1 MSRTPKATAAF
12 SGAGGSSH
20 NRSSGYPPEVGD
32 GDVVR
37 VASVAEGVEG
47 DPVQADSVAATG
59 RAPDG
64 CRRGCPAR
72 TARPRQR
79 GTLSGV
85 EAALAHLRSEPYAP
99 NRQSEQAA
107 ERKCAIS
114 EHERSRVRFPHG
126 VAYDCTA
133 PTLTPNRTTHFQVN
147 RSFQGDM
154 YVPGFSHCSGALY
167 SRSHRPRQDAI
178 GPERQCS
185 VTWVARNSRP
195 RGK

>member
-133 PTLTPNRTTHFQVN
+133 PTLTPTGPPTFRSTGRSRGTCMFRVFLIARARCTPGHIAHGRTRLG
-147 RSFQGDM
+147 RSG
-154 YVPGFSHCSGALY
+154 SAL
-167 SRSHRPRQDAI
+167 
-178 GPERQCS
+178 
-185 VTWVARNSRP
+185 
-195 RGK
+195 